1 MSHLGV
7 LSHRTPAL
15 KPLGCGLPQDVKR
28 GVAHMSVTELR
39 SGRQGAVDVGRRDS
53 ARLKSLRH
61 ERVLHD
67 RCAVA
72 GQHDEQ
78 GEPERTDHHESHIRK
93 ALHRLLFPRSR
104 ITFSSNSS
112 DPG

>member
-1 MSHLGV
+1 
-7 LSHRTPAL
+7 
-15 KPLGCGLPQDVKR
+15 
-28 GVAHMSVTELR
+28 MSVTELR

-53 ARLKSLRH
+53 ARLKRLRH

-93 ALHRLLFPRSR
+93 ALHRLVFRRSR

-112 DPG
+112 GPG